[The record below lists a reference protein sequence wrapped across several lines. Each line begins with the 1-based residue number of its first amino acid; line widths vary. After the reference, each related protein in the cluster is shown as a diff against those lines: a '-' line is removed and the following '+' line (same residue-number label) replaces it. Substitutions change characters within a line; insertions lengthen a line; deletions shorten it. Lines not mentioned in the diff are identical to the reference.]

1 MTMRDRIRGPRA
13 GRLRRGVVV
22 LSVVLL
28 LHALAIFGV
37 RRELALA
44 TPDAPTQRTLSI
56 ALLKPPPPQVT
67 APIPTPAAT
76 KTPLRTSRAPR
87 PAPAPTPAAPAAEP
101 TPVPDPMPAPPVEAA
116 PPSVPEP
123 PPSPA
128 ASDPTEKPSTLPP
141 GITQVATQGRIAYRT
156 TYTRLRGI
164 EAMTYVDWSVDLE
177 NARYELWLR
186 TVDPPGLLDLR
197 SSGELKPFGIAPVH
211 YLERI
216 DVANRELSVDFD
228 WSRRIVRF
236 AGRGA
241 GEPAPFEDGTQ
252 DPLSLQFH
260 LPLLAQAYPWRF
272 TPGALL
278 TFQVAR
284 RKVESYTFAVDGF
297 ESMTIQGRV
306 LHTLKIIRPKTSESN
321 RGVEFWLAPDFDWI
335 PVRLRFVDTNNEVWD
350 SVIAHLP
357 GTEPPSA
364 PIQQEVVKP

>member
-1 MTMRDRIRGPRA
+1 MRYRIRDPRA
-13 GRLRRGVVV
+13 GRLRRGAVV
-22 LSVVLL
+22 LTVVIL
-28 LHALAIFGV
+28 LHAVAIFGV

-67 APIPTPAAT
+67 APTAPAAT
-76 KTPLRTSRAPR
+76 KTPLRTSRTPR
-87 PAPAPTPAAPAAEP
+87 PAPAPAPAPAAAE
-101 TPVPDPMPAPPVEAA
+101 PVPDPPAPPPEA
-116 PPSVPEP
+116 PPPVPEAP
-123 PPSPA
+123 PPT
-128 ASDPTEKPSTLPP
+128 SDPAEKHSTLPP

-156 TYTRLRGI
+156 TYTRMRGI

-177 NARYELWLR
+177 NGRYELWLR

-241 GEPAPFEDGTQ
+241 GEPVSFEDGTQ

-297 ESMTIQGRV
+297 EPMTIHGRV
-306 LHTLKIIRPKTSESN
+306 LHTLKIVRPKTPESN

-350 SVIAHLP
+350 SVLAHLP